1 MLNFCNRFVGFI
13 AENPNFSAF
22 TLGFSVFS
30 VSLGLYSVP
39 LAGVIDGLLL
49 MGVAAYPYVR
59 KG

>member
-1 MLNFCNRFVGFI
+1 MGFI